1 MVKTPIWGKIRAC
14 VEETAAELR
23 DWLLVHDYNEFLK
36 GREAQDQIIELL
48 KS

>member
-1 MVKTPIWGKIRAC
+1 MRAC
-14 VEETAAELR
+14 VEEIAAKFGE
-23 DWLLVHDYNEFLK
+23 WLLAHDYNEFLK